1 MSDTV
6 FPEKPPLIESSSSED
21 LQKPADAAEQGSFK
35 DYIRIF
41 QFADR
46 TDWILNAIALVS
58 SIAAGA
64 TLPLMTII
72 FGKSITKFNNF
83 SAGDSTPDSFTSVIN
98 QLVLWYIYLFIAR
111 FALSYITTVAITI
124 SATRT
129 VRALRQVFLSHTLRQ
144 EIWHFDKQS
153 NGATAT
159 QVTTNGNRIN
169 QGIAEKL
176 TFAIQSLSMFFS
188 SFIVALAVQW
198 KLTLITMSIIPLIFI
213 VTGICIAID
222 AVQEAR
228 ITKTYS
234 QAASLAEEAFSS
246 VKTIQAF
253 WAYAKMSDQYNDFL
267 EAAHKEGNKK
277 SPNYSILFST
287 EYFCVYSGIA
297 LSFWQGFRMYQSGEI
312 ESAGTVFTVVLSIT
326 IAATSIS
333 TLAPQITAFTN
344 ASAAASE
351 LFRVIDKPSLLDPL
365 ADGGAMPATCQGK
378 IEVRDVNFAYPTRP
392 NTLVAKK
399 LCIDLPAGKTTA
411 LVGASG
417 CGKSTLVGLLE
428 RWYIPNSGQILLDG
442 LDVSQYNTKWLR
454 SQIGLVQQEP
464 VLFRGSVYSNVVNG
478 MSDEQRKT
486 LSDEKKL
493 ELVQLACISANAHD
507 FIESLPQSYFT
518 EVGERAGMLSGGQRQ
533 RIAIARAIVSDP
545 KILLL
550 DEATS
555 ALDPKAERVVQDALN
570 KVSVNRTTLIIAH
583 RLATVKNADS
593 IAVISA
599 GQVVEQGTHE
609 ELIAAD
615 GHYAR
620 LVNAQDL
627 GAEKEE
633 EAMEEEETNALHPV
647 LSLKRSNSYA
657 LEDTDGKPKTGT
669 LGYGLVRCI
678 IIMLGEQKSLYPLL
692 AFSGLACLIAGG
704 TFPGQALLYSRLLG
718 VFLLPPEAA
727 KSQAN
732 FYALM
737 FFVLALG
744 NLLAYAII
752 GWICNVIGQVTTHR
766 YRLEMFNT
774 ILRQDMDFFDL
785 PENSSGALTSRCST
799 LPTQLQELI
808 SANLLLIF
816 IVLVNIVSSSAL
828 ALAYGW
834 KLGLV
839 VIFGGLPPLLGAGYL
854 RIRLETRMDA
864 FSSERFSSSA
874 ALASEAV
881 IAIRTVAS
889 LTMESLV
896 LEQYS
901 AMLDGIVLTTIKSTL
916 WIMVLF
922 ALSQSM
928 DFLVM
933 GLGFWYGSTLLASGE
948 YTTSQFYIIFI
959 GVLFAGQAAG
969 QFFGYSTSITN
980 ATGAANYI
988 LWLRTL
994 QPTMQERAEN
1004 SGVGPDTDENSGAIQ
1019 ATDLSFSYKQ
1029 RASARVLRNLN
1040 LSIPSGG
1047 YVALVGPSGCG
1058 KSTII
1063 ALLER
1068 FYDPT
1073 SGTINLDN
1081 TNIKSFSPR
1090 LYRRTIALV
1099 QQEPTLYQGSVR
1111 DNIAIGLES
1120 ADDGKRST
1128 ATDAQLTTALRA
1140 ANAYDF
1146 VSSLPAGLD
1155 TPCGQ
1160 RGLQFSGG
1168 QRQRLSLAR
1177 ALIRQPRL
1185 LLLDEATSA
1194 LDTESER
1201 VVQGALD
1208 AAKEGRT
1215 TVAVAHRLSTI
1226 RAADCIYVFSA
1237 GRVVESGTHVEL
1249 LARRAVYWDMCRAQ
1263 SLDVQ

>member
-6 FPEKPPLIESSSSED
+6 LSETPPLTESPSSED
-21 LQKPADAAEQGSFK
+21 TEKPVEAKAQGSFK

-46 TDWILNAIALVS
+46 TDWILNAVALLT

-72 FGKSITKFNNF
+72 FGKFITKFDGF
-83 SAGDSTPDSFTSVIN
+83 AAGNTSPDRFTTDVN
-98 QLVLWYIYLFIAR
+98 GLVLWFIYLFVAR

-129 VRALRQVFLSHTLRQ
+129 VRAFRQAFLSHTIRQ

-198 KLTLITMSIIPLIFI
+198 KLTLITMSIIPVIFI
-213 VTGICIAID
+213 VTGLCIALD
-222 AVQEAR
+222 APQEAKITR
-228 ITKTYS
+228 IYS

-246 VKTIQAF
+246 IRTIQAF
-253 WAYAKMSDQYNDFL
+253 WAYSKMSDQYNDFL
-267 EAAHKEGNKK
+267 KAAHKVGNTK
-277 SPNYSILFST
+277 SPIYSVLFST
-287 EYFCVYSGIA
+287 EYFCVYSGLA
-297 LSFWQGFRMYQSGEI
+297 LAFWQGFRMFQSGEI
-312 ESAGTVFTVVLSIT
+312 QNAGTVFTVVLSIT
-326 IAATSIS
+326 IAATSVS
-333 TLAPQITAFTN
+333 TLAPQITSFTN

-351 LFRVIDKPSLLDPL
+351 LFGIIDRPSLLDPL
-365 ADGGAMPATCQGK
+365 AQGGAMPATCHGQ
-378 IEVRDVNFAYPTRP
+378 IEVRNVNFAYPTRP
-392 NTLVAKK
+392 NTLVSNN
-399 LCIDLPAGKTTA
+399 LSIDLPAGKTTA

-428 RWYIPNSGQILLDG
+428 RWYVPNSGQILLDG
-442 LDVSQYNTKWLR
+442 LDVSQYNTRWLR

-478 MSDEQRKT
+478 MSEEQRKT
-486 LSDEKKL
+486 LPDEKKL
-493 ELVQLACISANAHD
+493 ELVQLACISANAHE
-507 FIESLPQSYFT
+507 FIESLPQGYLT

-555 ALDPKAERVVQDALN
+555 ALDPKAEKVVQDALN
-570 KVSVNRTTLIIAH
+570 KVAVNRTTLIIAH
-583 RLATVKNADS
+583 KLATVKNADS

-599 GQVVEQGTHE
+599 GKVVEQGTHE

-615 GHYAR
+615 GHYAL

-633 EAMEEEETNALHPV
+633 EAREEEEKNALDPT

-657 LEDTDGKPKTGT
+657 HEETDEKPKTGT

-692 AFSGLACLIAGG
+692 AVSGLACLVAGG
-704 TFPGQALLYSRLLG
+704 TFPGQALLYSRVLR
-718 VFLLPPEAA
+718 VFLLPAAEA
-727 KSQAN
+727 KSQAD

-744 NLLAYAII
+744 NLVAYAII

-774 ILRQDMDFFDL
+774 VLRQDMDFFDL

-816 IVLVNIVSSSAL
+816 IVLVNIVSSSVL

-854 RIRLETRMDA
+854 RIRLETRMES

-896 LEQYS
+896 LEQYN
-901 AMLDGIVLTTIKSTL
+901 AMLDGIVLTSIKSTL

-933 GLGFWYGSTLLASGE
+933 ALGFWYGSTLLASGE
-948 YTTSQFYIIFI
+948 YNTTQFYIIFI
-959 GVLFAGQAAG
+959 GVIFAGQAAG

-988 LWLRTL
+988 LWLRSL
-994 QPTMQERAEN
+994 KLTMQEHPDNE
-1004 SGVGPDTDENSGAIQ
+1004 GIGPDAGDKSGAVR
-1019 ATDLSFSYKQ
+1019 ANDLSFSYKQ
-1029 RASARVLRNLN
+1029 RPTARVLRNLN
-1040 LSIPSGG
+1040 LEIPSGG
-1047 YVALVGPSGCG
+1047 YIALVGPSGCG

-1063 ALLER
+1063 SLLSR

-1073 SGTINLDN
+1073 SGTITLDN
-1081 TNIKSFSPR
+1081 TDIRTFSPR
-1090 LYRRTIALV
+1090 LYRSTIALV

-1111 DNIAIGLES
+1111 DNIAIGLDSNPTEQQLIS
-1120 ADDGKRST
+1120 A
-1128 ATDAQLTTALRA
+1128 LHV
-1140 ANAYDF
+1140 ANAYSF

-1177 ALIRQPRL
+1177 ALIREPKL

-1194 LDTESER
+1194 LDTESECI
-1201 VVQGALD
+1201 VQGALD
-1208 AAKEGRT
+1208 SAKEGRT

-1226 RAADCIYVFSA
+1226 RGADCIYVFSN
-1237 GRVVESGTHVEL
+1237 GRVIESGTHGEL
-1249 LARRAVYWDMCRAQ
+1249 LARRGIYWQMCRAQ
-1263 SLDVQ
+1263 SLDIA

>member
-1 MSDTV
+1 MSDTTS
-6 FPEKPPLIESSSSED
+6 PEKPPLAESASSED
-21 LQKPADAAEQGSFK
+21 TKKSAEAAAQGSFK

-46 TDWILNAIALVS
+46 YDWMLNVIALVT

-72 FGKSITKFNNF
+72 FGKFISQFNGF
-83 SAGDSTPDSFTSVIN
+83 AAGNTTPDSFTNDVNSF
-98 QLVLWYIYLFIAR
+98 VLWFIYLFIAR
-111 FALSYITTVAITI
+111 FGLSYITTVAITI

-129 VRALRQVFLSHTLRQ
+129 VRTFRQAFLAHTIRR

-188 SFIVALAVQW
+188 AFIVALAIQW
-198 KLTLITMSIIPLIFI
+198 KLTLITMTIIPVILI
-213 VTGICIAID
+213 VTSICIAID

-246 VKTIQAF
+246 IRTIQAF
-253 WAYAKMSDQYNDFL
+253 WAYSKLSDQYNDFL
-267 EAAHKEGNKK
+267 KAAHKEGNKK
-277 SPNYSILFST
+277 SPNYSVLFTT

-297 LSFWQGFRMYQSGEI
+297 LSFWQGFRMFQSGEI
-312 ESAGTVFTVVLSIT
+312 QNAGTVFTVVLSVT
-326 IAATSIS
+326 IASTSIS

-351 LFRVIDKPSLLDPL
+351 LFGVIDQPSLLDPL
-365 ADGGAMPATCQGK
+365 AEGGAMPATCRGQ
-378 IEVRDVNFAYPTRP
+378 IQVRDVNFAYPTRP
-392 NTLVAKK
+392 NTLVANN
-399 LCIDLPAGKTTA
+399 LSIDLPAGKTTA

-428 RWYIPNSGQILLDG
+428 RWYVPNSGQILLDG
-442 LDVSQYNTKWLR
+442 LDVSQYNTRWLR

-464 VLFRGSVYSNVVNG
+464 VLFRGSVYSNVING
-478 MSDEQRKT
+478 LSDEQRKT
-486 LSDEKKL
+486 LSDDKKL
-493 ELVQLACISANAHD
+493 ELAQQACISANAHD
-507 FIESLPQSYFT
+507 FVESLPQGYFT

-533 RIAIARAIVSDP
+533 RIAIARAIISDP

-555 ALDPKAERVVQDALN
+555 ALDPKAEKVVQDALN
-570 KVSVNRTTLIIAH
+570 KVSINRTTLIIAH
-583 RLATVKNADS
+583 KLATVKNADS

-609 ELIAAD
+609 KLIAAD

-633 EAMEEEETNALHPV
+633 EAREDEEQDTLRPI
-647 LSLKRSNSYA
+647 LSTKRSNSYA
-657 LEDTDGKPKTGT
+657 LEETDGKPKTGT

-678 IIMLGEQKSLYPLL
+678 VIMLGEQTALYPLL
-692 AFSGLACLIAGG
+692 ALSGFACLIAGG
-704 TFPGQALLYSRLLG
+704 TFPGQALLYSRLLR
-718 VFLLPPEAA
+718 VFLLPAEEA

-744 NLLAYAII
+744 NMVAYSII
-752 GWICNVIGQVTTHR
+752 GWICNTIGQITTHR
-766 YRLEMFNT
+766 YRLEMFNN

-808 SANLLLIF
+808 SANILLIF
-816 IVLVNIVSSSAL
+816 IVLVNIVSSSVL

-854 RIRLETRMDA
+854 RIRLETRMES
-864 FSSERFSSSA
+864 FSSERFSDSA

-889 LTMESLV
+889 LTMELLL
-896 LEQYS
+896 LEQYN
-901 AMLDGIVLTTIKSTL
+901 AMLDGIVLKSIKSTL
-916 WIMVLF
+916 WIMILF

-933 GLGFWYGSTLLASGE
+933 ALGFWYGSKLLASGE
-948 YTTSQFYIIFI
+948 YTTTQFYIIFI

-969 QFFGYSTSITN
+969 QFFSYSTSITN

-988 LWLRTL
+988 LWLRSL
-994 QPTMQERAEN
+994 QPTMQERPEN
-1004 SGVGPDTDENSGAIQ
+1004 EGIGPDAAEKSGAVKV
-1019 ATDLSFSYKQ
+1019 TDLDFFYKQ

-1040 LSIPSGG
+1040 LNIPSGA
-1047 YVALVGPSGCG
+1047 YVAFVGPSGCG

-1063 ALLER
+1063 SLLER

-1073 SGTINLDN
+1073 SGAILLDN
-1081 TNIKSFSPR
+1081 KDIKTFSPR
-1090 LYRRTIALV
+1090 LYRRNIALV

-1111 DNIAIGLES
+1111 ANIAIGLES
-1120 ADDGKRST
+1120 TPTEQQVEEACK
-1128 ATDAQLTTALRA
+1128 Q
-1140 ANAYDF
+1140 ANAWDF
-1146 VSSLPAGLD
+1146 VSSLPEGLA
-1155 TPCGQ
+1155 TQCGM

-1168 QRQRLSLAR
+1168 QRQRISIAR
-1177 ALIRQPRL
+1177 ALIKQPKL

-1226 RAADCIYVFSA
+1226 RGADCIFVFSS
-1237 GRVVESGTHVEL
+1237 GRVVESGTHAEL
-1249 LARRAVYWDMCRAQ
+1249 QRQRGVYYEMCRAQ
-1263 SLDVQ
+1263 SLDMA